1 MGISSINIAMGTSY
15 GAYNQKLS
23 ESTKQKLEELGIQ
36 YNSNITETQAQKL
49 ISTFQAQKNAQN
61 EKKNTSSNNNQ
72 QNDLFERA
80 KKLAQKIGINVSEKE
95 NFESLIQKIETNLE
109 QKISTNKNNMTALK
123 ELQSLSSELS
133 LIQAQ
138 GSGSM
143 GYNNQNQA
151 LMDSLEALS
160 LYNKNYLLR

>member
-1 MGISSINIAMGTSY
+1 MGISSINIAMGSSY

-80 KKLAQKIGINVSEKE
+80 KKPESRSPNFQLRRFFPILKKIKI
-95 NFESLIQKIETNLE
+95 FKIEIIEL
-109 QKISTNKNNMTALK
+109 KILIVNSFLK
-123 ELQSLSSELS
+123 SARGE
-133 LIQAQ
+133 I
-138 GSGSM
+138 
-143 GYNNQNQA
+143 
-151 LMDSLEALS
+151 
-160 LYNKNYLLR
+160 KK